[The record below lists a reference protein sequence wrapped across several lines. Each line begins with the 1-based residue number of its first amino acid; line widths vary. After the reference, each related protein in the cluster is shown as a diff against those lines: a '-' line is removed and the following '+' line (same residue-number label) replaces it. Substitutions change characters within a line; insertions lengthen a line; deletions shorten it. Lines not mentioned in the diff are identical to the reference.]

1 MQDTLSKSADK
12 NVSALKN
19 YFNSSIDFY
28 TKKVSICGFECQ
40 ICMFEGLSSI
50 ERLWIMMLDAMSS
63 LEQNPNTPAELFDC
77 IMRETDIPMESKIV
91 ACLDDARKHITAG
104 ASVIFINGYDKA
116 VVISTQSMQYRSVS
130 EPSGEGNIRGSKE
143 AFTEPL
149 RVNISLVRR
158 LIRTNELTT
167 VTLTAGKRTM
177 TEVAI
182 LYDQQLVPKS
192 QIDSLKKKIENS
204 PLPFVFDSSYL
215 ASFICKG
222 GFSLFSAAG
231 YTERPTVAAAKICEG
246 KVVVLVNG
254 SPFAMIVPYFF
265 SENFQSLD
273 DYAEKAYFA
282 SFVRLLKYAAF
293 FIAIM
298 LPGVFVS
305 AAGFTPEVLPQ
316 QMLYKVAASEQATP
330 LPLFAEM
337 LLVNFMLEI
346 VREAGLRLPKPVGH
360 SVSLVAAIIVGDA
373 AVNAG
378 LLGTP
383 TVVVAALTT
392 ISTFL
397 TPSLYAPVTV
407 LRVLF
412 ILAGGILGP
421 IGIAA
426 LFFCMTAAVC
436 GMRTLN
442 YDYCAPIIPLHKS
455 FFKDGIL
462 RRSWSS
468 TAKDDFKVTDLKDDG
483 N

>member
-1 MQDTLSKSADK
+1 MQNQLSSSAEE
-12 NVSALKN
+12 NVDALKI
-19 YFNSSIDFY
+19 YFNESIDFY
-28 TKKVSICGFECQ
+28 TKKISICGFDCC

-50 ERLWIMMLDAMSS
+50 ERLWIMMLDT
-63 LEQNPNTPAELFDC
+63 LNNPKDIPNTPAELFDL
-77 IMRETDIPMESKIV
+77 IMRETDIPMEGKTV
-91 ACLDDARKHITAG
+91 TCFEEARMRITSG
-104 ASVIFINGYDKA
+104 ASVIFIDGYDKA

-158 LIRTNELTT
+158 LIRTNELTAI
-167 VTLTAGKRTM
+167 TLTAGKRTK
-177 TEVAI
+177 TELAV
-182 LYDQQLVPKS
+182 LYDSKLVSQK
-192 QIDSLKKKIENS
+192 QIDIIKKRLEDS
-204 PLPFVFDSSYL
+204 PLPFVFDSSYF
-215 ASFICKG
+215 ASFVCEG

-231 YTERPTVAAAKICEG
+231 YTERPAVAAAKICEG
-246 KVVVLVNG
+246 KAVILVNG

-293 FIAIM
+293 FIAVM
-298 LPGVFVS
+298 LPGIFVS

-330 LPLFAEM
+330 LPLFGEM

-378 LLGTP
+378 LIGTP

-412 ILAGGILGP
+412 ILAGGLLGP
-421 IGIAA
+421 IGIAS

-442 YDYCAPIIPLHKS
+442 YDYCAPIVPLHKS

-462 RRSWSS
+462 RQSWNK
-468 TAKDDFKVTDLKDDG
+468 AADNDFKVSDLKDDG